1 MAVFSK
7 KLPPKTFV
15 AGRVAMT
22 CCANDIQLIGHL
34 CGYNM
39 PLKIKN
45 KGWVHLR
52 ARIHYLSENENDEP
66 QIVLELLKIKEIPE
80 IENPVVSLQ

>member
-1 MAVFSK
+1 M
-7 KLPPKTFV
+7 
-15 AGRVAMT
+15 
-22 CCANDIQLIGHL
+22 LIFAKIA
-34 CGYNM
+34 

-52 ARIHYLSENENDEP
+52 TRIHYLSENENDEP